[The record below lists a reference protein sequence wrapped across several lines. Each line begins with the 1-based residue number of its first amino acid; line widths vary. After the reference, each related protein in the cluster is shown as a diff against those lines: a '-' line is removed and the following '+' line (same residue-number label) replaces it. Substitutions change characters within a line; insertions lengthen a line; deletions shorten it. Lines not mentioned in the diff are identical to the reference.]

1 MIFPQLI
8 IHAVI
13 HVNTNATSEKASVSV
28 TLDTFLLVMDLVV
41 SDVLLLTSLVTA
53 KRLYYL
59 LGMLLYAIMTM
70 AVCQMFAVE
79 Q

>member
-8 IHAVI
+8 IHVVI
-13 HVNTNATSEKASVSV
+13 LVNTNATSGKASVSV